1 MTKGPCRMAGP
12 FSFVLPKG
20 FGMRQFGFPVCQVKK
35 FAYSQLNNNTVGAA
49 AK

>member
-1 MTKGPCRMAGP
+1 MMGP

-20 FGMRQFGFPVCQVKK
+20 FGRGAFGFLICQPDF
-35 FAYSQLNNNTVGAA
+35 FAYSQENNNTVGAA